1 MNIQYAQ
8 HHEERE
14 ILNYIVKKRYF
25 FRVKGN
31 AIWKDMENKKVCGSR
46 TWQSMKERYL
56 NHIIPK
62 IGQFNL
68 TPEKKNK
75 VLTPFSSNVK
85 ISHDVFEEATTSN
98 SNIETNEGES
108 VEDHNESKFGE
119 SSLDKGTKQTGKR
132 KNDNEELE
140 NKQLNSEPVS
150 SASCGDN
157 THESK
162 ISESPAND
170 KNPSEQIIKEPTTN
184 EEVQNVPKD
193 SSSNKVIE
201 ELISIWDLSEPETR
215 PDEPH
220 FDSRQ
225 DISKSFPTYDTG
237 QDKSYH
243 EKIPNNEECSDDI
256 RSTQTFGAQENVECL
271 DEIGRTQEFEPE
283 EVQNNEECSG
293 NLGSTQR
300 FEAQNNE
307 VCLDD
312 IEKTQEFEPEEIHN
326 NEERSGNL
334 GSTQRCEAQNNEVC
348 LDDIGKT
355 QEFEPKVYNCVVNLG
370 TKINGA
376 SFQAQKFNHNHSNL
390 QRSSPKKNSKQQK
403 ELIEGLNVS
412 HEADNDDINTSNET
426 VIFESSSVHETSRR
440 YSPSGNSSN
449 EIPLQINKS
458 SQTPMKQK
466 RKKLNTSSNM
476 ESHSLAKKKRF
487 VKEREIDISNKKK
500 KPIKPKIS
508 KEKSSNS
515 LHRHNESKRRNA
527 TNTFSSSSSDD
538 DSYVLSS
545 DSEDDIVPKSKRV
558 KNYTEVEDKLILDYI
573 YKHNLI
579 RSVKGKTMWVD
590 LENKKLLPG
599 IGRWHSLK
607 ERFRKR
613 ILPRLH
619 KYNINERVIE
629 KFERFQTSAETE
641 TKPPLKYSKQEDFL
655 ILEFI
660 IKFRRYKENIA
671 PNIERYKI
679 SDEAIERFTK
689 ALKKKRRPANFK
701 KYQIPRKSRT
711 KKSSSRQNTTSKLN
725 YTSLSDDSSSAQSS
739 QPSNTVSNDLSYVFD
754 TEESSSSE
762 DVNKSVKK
770 VNESTSRNEMLTK
783 HPPKGSESSS
793 RKNSQNPKQDKNVSK
808 VAENCESNIQ
818 ENPENVLKRTTVMKR
833 KLFTKNLIENLY
845 EKTPHYSGSKKDLFS
860 RKNKKLVNDIHSQ
873 ADELIGENQRSL
885 PEEEVNAVN
894 IHAQDEELDD
904 ENQRSPPEEKL
915 NVYIFGPLS

>member
-1 MNIQYAQ
+1 MSEQGISDEFSSKLDKFLDEFDSSNPDFIFCKDDFNPMEFCVSPALSKEEGNILRKFRSLIEMHGGMVKFNLGTGGHHIIKLVHNKIPSFYSDDDLFLAQFIIDSLEANKLQNLASKTKFPDVNPNHIMRGLKSWEDVKRKRDTQEEESGNVVIDSSESEENMERGECSRNSKKPVKRRKQYYSID
-8 HHEERE
+8 EERE

-355 QEFEPKVYNCVVNLG
+355 QEFEPK
-370 TKINGA
+370 
-376 SFQAQKFNHNHSNL
+376 
-390 QRSSPKKNSKQQK
+390 KQ
-403 ELIEGLNVS
+403 S
-412 HEADNDDINTSNET
+412 
-426 VIFESSSVHETSRR
+426 
-440 YSPSGNSSN
+440 
-449 EIPLQINKS
+449 
-458 SQTPMKQK
+458 
-466 RKKLNTSSNM
+466 
-476 ESHSLAKKKRF
+476 
-487 VKEREIDISNKKK
+487 
-500 KPIKPKIS
+500 
-508 KEKSSNS
+508 
-515 LHRHNESKRRNA
+515 
-527 TNTFSSSSSDD
+527 
-538 DSYVLSS
+538 
-545 DSEDDIVPKSKRV
+545 
-558 KNYTEVEDKLILDYI
+558 
-573 YKHNLI
+573 
-579 RSVKGKTMWVD
+579 
-590 LENKKLLPG
+590 
-599 IGRWHSLK
+599 
-607 ERFRKR
+607 
-613 ILPRLH
+613 
-619 KYNINERVIE
+619 
-629 KFERFQTSAETE
+629 
-641 TKPPLKYSKQEDFL
+641 
-655 ILEFI
+655 
-660 IKFRRYKENIA
+660 
-671 PNIERYKI
+671 
-679 SDEAIERFTK
+679 
-689 ALKKKRRPANFK
+689 
-701 KYQIPRKSRT
+701 
-711 KKSSSRQNTTSKLN
+711 
-725 YTSLSDDSSSAQSS
+725 
-739 QPSNTVSNDLSYVFD
+739 
-754 TEESSSSE
+754 
-762 DVNKSVKK
+762 
-770 VNESTSRNEMLTK
+770 
-783 HPPKGSESSS
+783 
-793 RKNSQNPKQDKNVSK
+793 
-808 VAENCESNIQ
+808 
-818 ENPENVLKRTTVMKR
+818 
-833 KLFTKNLIENLY
+833 
-845 EKTPHYSGSKKDLFS
+845 
-860 RKNKKLVNDIHSQ
+860 
-873 ADELIGENQRSL
+873 
-885 PEEEVNAVN
+885 
-894 IHAQDEELDD
+894 
-904 ENQRSPPEEKL
+904 
-915 NVYIFGPLS
+915 